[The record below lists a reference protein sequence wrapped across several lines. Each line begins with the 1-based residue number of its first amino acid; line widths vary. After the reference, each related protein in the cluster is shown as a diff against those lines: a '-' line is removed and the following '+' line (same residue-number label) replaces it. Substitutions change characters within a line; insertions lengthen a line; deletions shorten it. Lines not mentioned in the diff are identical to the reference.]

1 MGKKSRQRAKNTTTV
16 TLDPADLVNVGQRE
30 PCPCGSGKR
39 FKQCHGRE
47 RAQAADTFVV
57 RPFEGLPSECDLIA
71 FREIVPSG
79 TAEIVLTAD
88 AGKDAAGK
96 VVNLVTLLPMAMPGL
111 VRDDESIWIGLQT
124 QASSGDPSRDLGHA
138 ITAALH
144 TEPGNPIQLGDL
156 MKEGP
161 RLQDLIDTSK
171 PIEVK
176 VHEGFDFWVGENVE
190 DPTGEVAAG
199 LERANAAA
207 APTVRLESVEG
218 AYWTQ
223 IGDRRYLRWVLPH
236 SEDTLL
242 DALARLH
249 AAGSSALIEG
259 SRLIGSFRAL
269 GVLAPVWELPADTE
283 AADVEKPAADFAV
296 ALDKALATEAPL
308 TTEERA
314 AKAGLSSRQLTIR

>member
-1 MGKKSRQRAKNTTTV
+1 MGKKSRQQRAKNTSTV
-16 TLDPADLVNVGQRE
+16 TLDPADLVDVGLRE

-39 FKQCHGRE
+39 FKQCHGKD
-47 RAQAADTFVV
+47 RAQAADTWVS

-71 FREIVPSG
+71 FREIVPAG
-79 TAEIVLTAD
+79 TAEVTLTGD
-88 AGKDAAGK
+88 HAGK

-124 QASSGDPSRDLGHA
+124 HASSGDPSRDLGHA
-138 ITAALH
+138 ITAALA
-144 TEPGNPIQLGDL
+144 TEPGNPVQVGDL

-171 PIEVK
+171 PIEAK
-176 VHEGFDFWVGENVE
+176 VHEGFDFWIGENVD

-207 APTVRLESVEG
+207 APTVRLETVEA

-223 IGDRRYLRWVLPH
+223 IGDRVYLRWVMPH

-249 AAGSSALIEG
+249 AAGSSALVDG

-283 AADVEKPAADFAV
+283 AVDMEKPAADFA
-296 ALDKALATEAPL
+296 AQLDKALATDTPL

-314 AKAGLSSRQLTIR
+314 ARAGLSSRQLTIR

>member
-1 MGKKSRQRAKNTTTV
+1 MGKKSRQRAKNTTPTV
-16 TLDPADLVNVGQRE
+16 TLDPADLVDVGPRE

-39 FKQCHGRE
+39 FKQCHGKDL
-47 RAQAADTFVV
+47 AQAADTFVV

-79 TAEIVLTAD
+79 SVQVELVGEN
-88 AGKDAAGK
+88 AGT

-111 VRDDESIWIGLQT
+111 VRDDETIWIGLQT
-124 QASSGDPSRDLGHA
+124 HASSGDPSRDLGHA
-138 ITAALH
+138 ITAALR
-144 TEPGNPIQLGDL
+144 TEPGNPIQVGDL
-156 MKEGP
+156 MKDGP

-171 PIEVK
+171 PLEIK
-176 VHEGFDFWVGENVE
+176 VHEGFDYWVGENVE

-207 APTVRLESVEG
+207 APTVRLESVEA

-223 IGDRRYLRWVLPH
+223 IGDRIYLRWVLPY

-249 AAGSSALIEG
+249 AAGSSALIDG

-269 GVLAPVWELPADTE
+269 GVLAPVWELPAGTE
-283 AADVEKPAADFAV
+283 AADVEKPAGEFAT
-296 ALDKALATEAPL
+296 ALEKALATEAPL

-314 AKAGLSSRQLTIR
+314 AKAGLASRQLTIR

>member
-1 MGKKSRQRAKNTTTV
+1 MGKKSRQRAKTTTPTV
-16 TLDPADLVNVGQRE
+16 TLDPADLVDVGPRE

-39 FKQCHGRE
+39 FKQCHGKD
-47 RAQAADTFVV
+47 RAQTADAFVV

-79 TAEIVLTAD
+79 SVQVELVGD
-88 AGKDAAGK
+88 NAGK

-111 VRDDESIWIGLQT
+111 VRDDETIWIGLQT
-124 QASSGDPSRDLGHA
+124 HASSGDPSRDLGHA
-138 ITAALH
+138 ITAALR

-156 MKEGP
+156 MKDGP

-171 PIEVK
+171 PLDIT
-176 VHEGFDFWVGENVE
+176 VHEGFEYWVGENVE

-207 APTVRLESVEG
+207 APTVRLESVDA

-223 IGDRRYLRWVLPH
+223 IGDRIYLRWVMPH
-236 SEDTLL
+236 TEETLL

-249 AAGSSALIEG
+249 AAGSSALVNG

-269 GVLAPVWELPADTE
+269 GVLAPVWELPAGTE
-283 AADVEKPAADFAV
+283 AADVEKPAADFAA
-296 ALDKALATEAPL
+296 ALEKALATEAPL

-314 AKAGLSSRQLTIR
+314 AKAGLASRQLTIR

>member
-1 MGKKSRQRAKNTTTV
+1 MGKKSRQRAKNTTIV
-16 TLDPADLVNVGQRE
+16 TLDPADLVDVGPRE
-30 PCPCGSGKR
+30 QCPCGSGKR
-39 FKQCHGRE
+39 FKQCHGKE
-47 RAQAADTFVV
+47 QAQAADTFVM
-57 RPFEGLPSECDLIA
+57 RPFEGLPAECDLIA

-79 TAEIVLTAD
+79 TAEVVLTGD
-88 AGKDAAGK
+88 NAGK
-96 VVNLVTLLPMAMPGL
+96 VVNLVTLLPMAMAGL

-124 QASSGDPSRDLGHA
+124 NASSGDPSRDLGHA
-138 ITAALH
+138 ITAALS
-144 TEPGNPIQLGDL
+144 TEPGNPVQPGDL
-156 MKEGP
+156 MKDGP

-171 PIEVK
+171 PIDVK

-207 APTVRLESVEG
+207 APTVRLESVEA

-223 IGDRRYLRWVLPH
+223 IGDRRYLRWVMPH

-242 DALARLH
+242 DGLARLH
-249 AAGSSALIEG
+249 AAGSSNLIDG

-283 AADVEKPAADFAV
+283 AADMEKPAADFAT
-296 ALDKALATEAPL
+296 ALEKALATEAPL

-314 AKAGLSSRQLTIR
+314 ARAGLSSRQLTIR

>member
-16 TLDPADLVNVGQRE
+16 TLDPADLVDVGPRE

-39 FKQCHGRE
+39 FKQCHGKE

-57 RPFEGLPSECDLIA
+57 RPFEGLSAECDLIA
-71 FREIVPSG
+71 FREIVPAG
-79 TAEIVLTAD
+79 TAEVVLTGEH
-88 AGKDAAGK
+88 AGQ

-124 QASSGDPSRDLGHA
+124 HASSGDPSRDLGHA
-138 ITAALH
+138 ITAALN

-171 PIEVK
+171 PIEAK

-207 APTVRLESVEG
+207 APTVRLESVEA

-223 IGDRRYLRWVLPH
+223 IGDRVYLRWVMPH

-242 DALARLH
+242 NALARLH
-249 AAGSSALIEG
+249 AAGASALTEG

-269 GVLAPVWELPADTE
+269 GVLAPVWELPADVT

-296 ALDKALATEAPL
+296 ALEKALATDAPL

-314 AKAGLSSRQLTIR
+314 ARAGLSSRQLTIR

>member
-16 TLDPADLVNVGQRE
+16 TLDPADLVNVGLRE

-39 FKQCHGRE
+39 FKQCHGKD
-47 RAQAADTFVV
+47 RAQAVDTWVV

-71 FREIVPSG
+71 FREIVPAG
-79 TAEIVLTAD
+79 TAQVELIGD
-88 AGKDAAGK
+88 HAGK

-111 VRDDESIWIGLQT
+111 VRDDETIWIGLQT
-124 QASSGDPSRDLGHA
+124 HGSSGDPSRDLGHA
-138 ITAALH
+138 ITAALA

-171 PIEVK
+171 PIEVT

-207 APTVRLESVEG
+207 APTVRLESVEA

-223 IGDRRYLRWVLPH
+223 IGDRIYLRWVLPY
-236 SEDTLL
+236 SEDTVL

-249 AAGSSALIEG
+249 AGGASTLIDG

-269 GVLAPVWELPADTE
+269 GVLAPVWELPAGTE
-283 AADVEKPAADFAV
+283 AADVEKPAAEFGA
-296 ALDKALATEAPL
+296 ALEKALATGAPL
-308 TTEERA
+308 TTDERA
-314 AKAGLSSRQLTIR
+314 ARAGLSSRQLTIR

>member
-1 MGKKSRQRAKNTTTV
+1 MGKKSRNRAKNATTV
-16 TLDPADLVNVGQRE
+16 TLTPADLVDVGQRE

-47 RAQAADTFVV
+47 QANAADAFVV

-71 FREIVPSG
+71 FREIVPAG
-79 TAEIVLTAD
+79 TAEVILTGEHQ
-88 AGKDAAGK
+88 GKK
-96 VVNLVTLLPMAMPGL
+96 VNLVTLLPMAMPGL
-111 VRDDESIWIGLQT
+111 VRDDETIWIGLQT
-124 QASSGDPSRDLGHA
+124 HNSTGDPSRDLGHA
-138 ITAALH
+138 ITAALA

-156 MKEGP
+156 LKDGP
-161 RLQDLIDTSK
+161 RLQDLIDASEPFT
-171 PIEVK
+171 VK
-176 VHEGFDFWVGENVE
+176 VHEGFDYWVGENVE

-207 APTVRLESVEG
+207 APTVRLESVAA

-223 IGDRRYLRWVLPH
+223 IGDRKYLRWVMPH
-236 SEDTLL
+236 AEDTLL

-249 AAGSSALIEG
+249 AAGSSALSEG
-259 SRLIGSFRAL
+259 TRLIGSFRAL
-269 GVLAPVWELPADTE
+269 GVLAPVWELPADAE
-283 AADVEKPAADFAV
+283 AADLEEPAVEFAV

-314 AKAGLSSRQLTIR
+314 ARAGLASRQLTIR

>member
-1 MGKKSRQRAKNTTTV
+1 MGKKSRNRAKNATTV
-16 TLDPADLVNVGQRE
+16 TLTPADLVDVGQRE

-47 RAQAADTFVV
+47 QAHAADAFVV

-71 FREIVPSG
+71 FREIVPAG
-79 TAEIVLTAD
+79 TAEVILTGEHQ
-88 AGKDAAGK
+88 GKK
-96 VVNLVTLLPMAMPGL
+96 VNLVTLLPMAMPGL
-111 VRDDESIWIGLQT
+111 VRDDETIWIGLQT
-124 QASSGDPSRDLGHA
+124 HNSTGDPSRDLGHA
-138 ITAALH
+138 ITAALA

-156 MKEGP
+156 LKDGP
-161 RLQDLIDTSK
+161 RLQDLIDASEPFT
-171 PIEVK
+171 VK
-176 VHEGFDFWVGENVE
+176 VHEGFDYWVGENVE

-207 APTVRLESVEG
+207 APTVRLESVAA

-223 IGDRRYLRWVLPH
+223 IGDRKYLRWVMPH
-236 SEDTLL
+236 AEDTLL

-249 AAGSSALIEG
+249 AAGSSALSEG
-259 SRLIGSFRAL
+259 TRLIGSFRAL
-269 GVLAPVWELPADTE
+269 GVLAPVWELPADAE
-283 AADVEKPAADFAV
+283 AADLEEPAAEFAV

-314 AKAGLSSRQLTIR
+314 ARAGLASRQLTIR

>member
-1 MGKKSRQRAKNTTTV
+1 MGKKSRNRAKNTTTV
-16 TLDPADLVNVGQRE
+16 TLDPADLVDVGPRE

-47 RAQAADTFVV
+47 QAQAADTFVV

-71 FREIVPSG
+71 FREIVPAG
-79 TAEIVLTAD
+79 TAEVTLS
-88 AGKDAAGK
+88 GEHKDKK
-96 VVNLVTLLPMAMPGL
+96 VTLVTLLPMAMPGL

-124 QASSGDPSRDLGHA
+124 HAASGDPSRDLGHA
-138 ITAALH
+138 ITAALA
-144 TEPGNPIQLGDL
+144 TEPGNPIELGDL
-156 MKEGP
+156 MKDGP

-171 PIEVK
+171 PIAVK
-176 VHEGFDFWVGENVE
+176 VHEGFDYWVGENVE

-199 LERANAAA
+199 LERANDAAS
-207 APTVRLESVEG
+207 PTVRLESVEA

-223 IGDRRYLRWVLPH
+223 IGDRRYLRWVMPH

-242 DALARLH
+242 NALARLH
-249 AAGSSALIEG
+249 AAGSSALTDG

-269 GVLAPVWELPADTE
+269 GVLAPVWELPADAE
-283 AADVEKPAADFAV
+283 AADLEKPAADFAV
-296 ALDKALATEAPL
+296 ALDKALATESPL

-314 AKAGLSSRQLTIR
+314 ARAGLASRQLTIR

>member
-1 MGKKSRQRAKNTTTV
+1 MGKKSRQRAKNSTPTV
-16 TLDPADLVNVGQRE
+16 TLDPADLVDVGPRE

-39 FKQCHGRE
+39 FKQCHGKE
-47 RAQAADTFVV
+47 RAQAVDTFVV
-57 RPFEGLPSECDLIA
+57 RPFEGLPAECDLIA

-79 TAEIVLTAD
+79 TVEVELTGEN
-88 AGKDAAGK
+88 AGRK
-96 VVNLVTLLPMAMPGL
+96 VNLVTLLPMAMPGL
-111 VRDDESIWIGLQT
+111 VRDDESIWIGMQT
-124 QASSGDPSRDLGHA
+124 HASSGDPSRDLGHA
-138 ITAALH
+138 ITAALR

-156 MKEGP
+156 MKDGP

-171 PIEVK
+171 PLEVK
-176 VHEGFDFWVGENVE
+176 VHEGFDYWVGENVE

-207 APTVRLESVEG
+207 SPTVRLESVEA

-223 IGDRRYLRWVLPH
+223 IGDRIYLRWVLPH
-236 SEDTLL
+236 TEDRLL

-249 AAGSSALIEG
+249 AAGASALVDG

-269 GVLAPVWELPADTE
+269 GVLAPVWELPAGTQ
-283 AADVEKPAADFAV
+283 AADVEKPAADFAT
-296 ALDKALATEAPL
+296 ALEKALATEAPL

-314 AKAGLSSRQLTIR
+314 ARAGLASRQLTIR

>member
-1 MGKKSRQRAKNTTTV
+1 MGKKSRQRAQNTTPTV
-16 TLDPADLVNVGQRE
+16 TLDPADLVDVGPRE

-39 FKQCHGRE
+39 FKQCHGKD

-79 TAEIVLTAD
+79 SVQVELVGD
-88 AGKDAAGK
+88 NAGKT
-96 VVNLVTLLPMAMPGL
+96 VNLVTLLPMAMPGL
-111 VRDDESIWIGLQT
+111 VRDDETIWIGMQT
-124 QASSGDPSRDLGHA
+124 HASSGDPSRDLGHA
-138 ITAALH
+138 ITAALR
-144 TEPGNPIQLGDL
+144 TEPGNPIQVGDL
-156 MKEGP
+156 MKDGP
-161 RLQDLIDTSK
+161 RLQDLIDTTK
-171 PIEVK
+171 PLGIT
-176 VHEGFDFWVGENVE
+176 VHEGFDYWVGENVE

-207 APTVRLESVEG
+207 APTVRLESVEA

-223 IGDRRYLRWVLPH
+223 IGDRIYLRWVLPY

-249 AAGSSALIEG
+249 AAGSSALVDG

-269 GVLAPVWELPADTE
+269 GVLAPVWELPAGTQ
-283 AADVEKPAADFAV
+283 AADVEKPAADFAT
-296 ALDKALATEAPL
+296 ALEKALATEAPL

-314 AKAGLSSRQLTIR
+314 AKAGLASRQLTIR